1 MCDYS
6 LMSFPNRLARTGE
19 MLVVHRFKCGA
30 IGLASP
36 VELSRTNSGSWKARL
51 SNLWSTVRGTRKTP
65 EPITA
70 VCVPH
75 GTRLLVLD
83 IPESLRRE
91 MNVQSKEEVT
101 FRQLSVSTFEYR
113 DAIRFANGCQVL
125 LQKLCEG
132 QRVRILDVSD
142 EVDNYAW
149 ELSDRF
155 GGWQPSVEL
164 EIAARV
170 STRVSDIQGPVAV

>member
-19 MLVVHRFKCGA
+19 MLVAHQFTCGA
-30 IGLASP
+30 MGLASP
-36 VELSRTNSGSWKARL
+36 VDLSRSNSGSWRTRL
-51 SNLWSTVRGTRKTP
+51 SKLWSALNGTRQTP

-83 IPESLRRE
+83 IPEDLRHE

-113 DAIRFANGCQVL
+113 DAIRFSNGRQML
-125 LQKLCEG
+125 LQKLREG

-142 EVDNYAW
+142 EVENYAW

-155 GGWQPSVEL
+155 GGWQPDVEL
-164 EIAARV
+164 ETAALV
-170 STRVSDIQGPVAV
+170 GTQMADIPGPVAV

>member
-19 MLVVHRFKCGA
+19 MLVVHRFTCGA
-30 IGLASP
+30 MGLASP
-36 VELSRTNSGSWKARL
+36 VELSCNKPSSWKARL
-51 SNLWSTVRGTRKTP
+51 RSLWSTLQGTRRTP
-65 EPITA
+65 GPITA

-83 IPESLRRE
+83 IPENLRRE

-113 DAIRFANGCQVL
+113 DAIRFGNGRQVL
-125 LQKLCEG
+125 LQKLREG
-132 QRVRILDVSD
+132 QRVRILNVSG
-142 EVDNYAW
+142 EVENYAW

-155 GGWQPSVEL
+155 GGWQPDLEL
-164 EIAARV
+164 ETAAQV
-170 STRVSDIQGPVAV
+170 STRFANIAGPVVV